1 MKVVVATAIMAG
13 MLAASPAAAHHDKIY
28 TPCDTT
34 SGHTHMSF
42 DEVSARISIMEQ
54 EGVIPA
60 GMISRYVEARDG
72 GKGNEDPRF
81 VWARD
86 LQEGQI
92 LSLGNWADGQHSE
105 LEQLMFDS
113 GLVAEWQL
121 DANRKVRRFNDPY
134 WRQENPLSPAFT
146 VWESLCMAN
155 LGYSIPV
162 YEIADGGEWVSNIP
176 ATTTTTTPPPTT
188 TITEVIFN
196 EGTTQDDL
204 IREPQAPLPVPASKP
219 KNVGSAPDGDYDLF
233 DAEWDDYP
241 FEATVRLLEDR
252 YPPGTPDRNHFRL
265 SVAVEFLREGGMV
278 RGLDNLWHSNE

>member
-1 MKVVVATAIMAG
+1 
-13 MLAASPAAAHHDKIY
+13 
-28 TPCDTT
+28 
-34 SGHTHMSF
+34 
-42 DEVSARISIMEQ
+42 
-54 EGVIPA
+54 
-60 GMISRYVEARDG
+60 
-72 GKGNEDPRF
+72 
-81 VWARD
+81 
-86 LQEGQI
+86 
-92 LSLGNWADGQHSE
+92 
-105 LEQLMFDS
+105 
-113 GLVAEWQL
+113 
-121 DANRKVRRFNDPY
+121 
-134 WRQENPLSPAFT
+134 
-146 VWESLCMAN
+146 MAN

-176 ATTTTTTPPPTT
+176 ATTTTTPPPTT

-252 YPPGTPDRNHFRL
+252 YPPGTPDKNHFRL